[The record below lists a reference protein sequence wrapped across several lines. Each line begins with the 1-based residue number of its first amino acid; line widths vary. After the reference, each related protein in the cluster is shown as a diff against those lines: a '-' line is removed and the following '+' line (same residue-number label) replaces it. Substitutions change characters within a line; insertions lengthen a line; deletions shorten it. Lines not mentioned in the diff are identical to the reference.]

1 MSKESKTKA
10 LEKHLGNNIG
20 YCPKCEKK
28 HPKGKHDSEKSE
40 KDEYNVGHP
49 GSRAEEKTNKKEIN
63 GDQE

>member
-20 YCPKCEKK
+20 YCPDCKAK
-28 HPKGKHDSEKSE
+28 HPKGKHLSEKKEKEGRKESE
-40 KDEYNVGHP
+40 EEY
-49 GSRAEEKTNKKEIN
+49 NKKEIN

>member
-1 MSKESKTKA
+1 MAKESKTKA

-28 HPKGKHDSEKSE
+28 HPKGKHDKESKSE
-40 KDEYNVGHP
+40 EYQE
-49 GSRAEEKTNKKEIN
+49 SRKESEEKMNKKETN